1 MDKNLND
8 QPIDS
13 DIKRSEEIRNLT
25 KDKVKVTLLD
35 VYQIMIV
42 SKIMID

>member
-35 VYQIMIV
+35 VY
-42 SKIMID
+42 